1 MNEKKKKVIILI
13 YYLKFHGL
21 VSMRVLEETHEITVF
36 FFFLEE
42 IQEGFNSD
50 LVCLN

>member
-1 MNEKKKKVIILI
+1 MNEKKKKKVIILI

-36 FFFLEE
+36 FFFG
-42 IQEGFNSD
+42 IDPGR
-50 LVCLN
+50 V